1 MRKMLITLAL
11 VAAPV
16 LAAAQ
21 SAQQPDTSKPKAA
34 AQTPDTSKAKPKAK
48 AKAAAKPK
56 AKAEAKPTA
65 KPTAETTDT
74 TKKPN

>member
-21 SAQQPDTSKPKAA
+21 TPAQAPDSSKAKPKTAHHAAKPKPKAA
-34 AQTPDTSKAKPKAK
+34 ADTSKAKPATP
-48 AKAAAKPK
+48 AP
-56 AKAEAKPTA
+56 
-65 KPTAETTDT
+65 TDT
-74 TKKPN
+74 TKKPK

>member
-21 SAQQPDTSKPKAA
+21 TPAQAPDSSKAKPKAAQHQAKPKPKPKAA
-34 AQTPDTSKAKPKAK
+34 ADTSKAKPATP
-48 AKAAAKPK
+48 AP
-56 AKAEAKPTA
+56 
-65 KPTAETTDT
+65 TDT

>member
-21 SAQQPDTSKPKAA
+21 QPATP
-34 AQTPDTSKAKPKAK
+34 AQTPAAAHDSTKAKSHRAVAHKKPTRTTRDTTK
-48 AKAAAKPK
+48 AKAATPAPQ
-56 AKAEAKPTA
+56 
-65 KPTAETTDT
+65 DSS
-74 TKKPN
+74 KKPN

>member
-1 MRKMLITLAL
+1 MRKMLFTLAL

-21 SAQQPDTSKPKAA
+21 TPS
-34 AQTPDTSKAKPKAK
+34 QTPDSSKAKPKTTAHH
-48 AKAAAKPK
+48 AAKPK
-56 AKAEAKPTA
+56 PKTPADSSKAKPATTA
-65 KPTAETTDT
+65 PATDT

>member
-21 SAQQPDTSKPKAA
+21 QQPQDTTKAKAKPAPAHHAA
-34 AQTPDTSKAKPKAK
+34 AKAKPKGKMAGDTTK
-48 AKAAAKPK
+48 KAAPMAAP
-56 AKAEAKPTA
+56 AS
-65 KPTAETTDT
+65 TDT